1 MVVIHYLCDTF
12 DYSFENIQIPWEGS
26 VLVFDEGHNL
36 ESSAA
41 DAASF
46 EMETDDLA
54 GAQQEAK
61 QCESD
66 TQQDVE
72 EKDDLPVG
80 TLRDIQG
87 ILWKLRTALF
97 EVQLPTSGGCNKPGM
112 YMMDLLATVGLRM
125 DNGTAQEYL
134 TLLEQASKTYMRR
147 CTLPVGAQMKMSKL
161 DVVHNA
167 LLRVFQGS
175 QM

>member
-1 MVVIHYLCDTF
+1 M
-12 DYSFENIQIPWEGS
+12 GS
-26 VLVFDEGHNL
+26 ILIFDEGHNL

-46 EMETDDLA
+46 EMDTDDLA
-54 GAQQEAK
+54 GAQQEVK
-61 QCESD
+61 KCESSTATTKEED
-66 TQQDVE
+66 GDVAE
-72 EKDDLPVG
+72 EKDGLPVQ

-97 EVQLPTSGGCNKPGM
+97 EVQLPTSGGCSKPGV
-112 YMMDLLATVGLRM
+112 YIMDLLATVGLRI
-125 DNGTAQEYL
+125 DDGTAEEFL
-134 TLLEQASKTYMRR
+134 TVLEQASKMYMRR
-147 CTLPVGAQMKMSKL
+147 CSFAVGEQMKMSRL

-167 LLRVFQGS
+167 LLRVFQTS

>member
-1 MVVIHYLCDTF
+1 MLI
-12 DYSFENIQIPWEGS
+12 
-26 VLVFDEGHNL
+26 FDEGHNL

-46 EMETDDLA
+46 EMETDDVA

-61 QCESD
+61 KCES
-66 TQQDVE
+66 TIQDEDVVD
-72 EKDDLPVG
+72 EKDNLPVQ

-97 EVQLPTSGGCNKPGM
+97 EVQLPTSGGCSKPGM

-125 DNGTAQEYL
+125 NDGTAQEFL
-134 TLLEQASKTYMRR
+134 LVLEQASKMYMRR
-147 CTLPVGAQMKMSKL
+147 CTLTIGAQMKMSRL